1 MNSTPLKTQQK
12 AQQLIP
18 AIQTLRRRALDLEE
32 THRIDLQLVATDYQP
47 SARNL
52 LHYLA
57 VRQNDI
63 RGVQKEL
70 IDLGLTSLG
79 NAETAVLSTLDN
91 LLVNLHALA
100 GIPYDAP
107 DELVPV
113 TCNTG
118 PMMLDMHT
126 EQLLGRPSGKRRV
139 RIMVTMPS
147 EAATD
152 KKLIQE
158 LLAAG
163 MDVMRI
169 NCAHDGPEQWSAMI
183 AHLHEAERKLGRPC
197 KVYADLAGP
206 KLRTGP
212 IKPAGQIVKY
222 KPVRNHRGEV
232 SEMCRVW
239 LTPEGHPEPAP
250 LDADVTIPLANGLL
264 DEAVVGDAIE
274 LVDARGRQRRLDIV
288 SRSNRS
294 CLAET
299 DRTHYAET
307 GMPVRLVRD
316 EEVMAESVIGELPD
330 LVLPITLQVGDTL
343 VLTRDMLPGQPA
355 QVDSDGHVVQHAH
368 IACTL
373 REAFSAVDIGDR
385 VLFDD
390 GKIHGRVLDNDGDR
404 ISLTVTHTGLNG
416 AKLRSEKGIN
426 FPDTKLTMPS
436 LTAKDLIDLDFM
448 VRHADVVGLS
458 FVRFPADVNALE
470 EQLRRLGAL
479 NIGVVLKIETRQAF
493 ENLPRLLLSSMR
505 TPPDGVM
512 VARGDLA
519 AEVGFERMAEVQE
532 EILWFCEAAHIPV
545 IWATQVLESLAK
557 RGAPSRA
564 EVTDV
569 VMSGQAECVMLNKGP
584 YIVETVRFLSGVLE
598 RMAAHRSKRRDMLRR
613 LSVSKVD

>member
-1 MNSTPLKTQQK
+1 MTSRETRQK
-12 AQQLIP
+12 AEQLIP
-18 AIQTLRRRALDLEE
+18 AIETLRRRALDLEE
-32 THRIDLQLVATDYQP
+32 SHRVDLELVATDYQP

-63 RGVQKEL
+63 RAVQKEL

-79 NAETAVLSTLDN
+79 NAETAVLHTLDS

-100 GIPYDAP
+100 GKKYEPP

-152 KKLIQE
+152 KRLIQD

-169 NCAHDGPEQWSAMI
+169 NCAHDGPEQWAAMI
-183 AHLHEAERKLGRPC
+183 AHLHDAERKLGRPC
-197 KVYADLAGP
+197 KIYADLAGP

-212 IKPAGQIVKY
+212 IQPAGQIVKY
-222 KPVRNHRGEV
+222 RPVRNYRGEV

-239 LTPEGHPEPAP
+239 LTPENQPEPAP
-250 LDADVTIPLANGLL
+250 LDADVTIPIADGLL
-264 DEAVVGDAIE
+264 DVAEVGDAIE
-274 LVDARGRQRRLDIV
+274 LIDARGRHRELDII

-307 GMPVRLVRD
+307 GMPVRLVRED
-316 EEVMAESVIGELPD
+316 EVMAESVIGQLPD
-330 LVLPITLQVGDTL
+330 LVLPIQLQTDDLL
-343 VLTRDMLPGQPA
+343 VLTRELVPGQPA
-355 QVDSDGHVVQHAH
+355 RYDEEGNLIQHAH
-368 IACTL
+368 IGCTL
-373 REAFSAVDIGDR
+373 REAFSAADAGDR

-390 GKIHGRVLDNDGDR
+390 GKIHGRVLENDGER
-404 ISLTVTHTGLNG
+404 ITVKITHTGLNG
-416 AKLRSEKGIN
+416 AKLRAEKGIN

-436 LTAKDLIDLDFM
+436 LTAKDLQDLDFM
-448 VRHADVVGLS
+448 VKHADVVGLS
-458 FVRFPADVNALE
+458 FVRFPVDVNALE

-479 NIGVVLKIETRQAF
+479 NIGVVLKIETRQGF